1 MKFKLYRDFGALNS
15 PPVFD
20 ALHTAINSIG
30 HREVTDNED
39 VSVIWSV
46 LWNGRMQPNQKIY
59 ERNQKEGRH
68 TLILEVGNF
77 KRGHTW
83 RLSIGH
89 VNRFGIFG
97 NCHNLDVT
105 RLDKLGVKLRQE
117 QTIRRDEILIA
128 CQHDKSLQWKGQP
141 PMHEWVNQTI
151 NKLRQYT
158 DRPIVVRPHP
168 RCLLKG
174 SIIGGVIEIPK
185 KISNTYDDYDI
196 NYNYHSVINYNSGPC
211 VQAAINGIPIIC
223 DSSSLAYEVSD
234 VIENIEHIQL
244 KQRDDWLLRL
254 AHTEWTVGELSSG
267 EPLQRILFELS

>member
-1 MKFKLYRDFGALNS
+1 MRFKLYREFGALNS

-20 ALHTAINSIG
+20 AIQTAINRTG
-30 HREVTDNED
+30 HQEVAYNED

-46 LWNGRMQPNQKIY
+46 LWHGRMQPNQKIY

-97 NCHNLDVT
+97 NCGNLDST
-105 RLDKLGVKLRQE
+105 RLDKLGISLRQE

-141 PMHEWVNQTI
+141 SMHEWVNQTV

-158 DRPIVVRPHP
+158 DRPVVVRPHP

-185 KISNTYDDYDI
+185 KITNTYDDYDI

-234 VIENIEHIQL
+234 VIENIEHIKL
-244 KQRDDWLLRL
+244 KQREEWLLRL
-254 AHTEWTVGELSSG
+254 AHTEWTVSELSSG